1 MPDCRVMRSS
11 VAVSG
16 QDALDWLSRDDVLR
30 ENSKIVAPR
39 PLRQAKS
46 LPALADLRTF
56 GSLPLRRETAA
67 KVRNIFLTRWR
78 PISCWLSKTRA
89 LTSKYSTR
97 YIVTPIILM
106 AYLQFAIRPP
116 SLYCRRPLWL

>member
-1 MPDCRVMRSS
+1 MRSS

-46 LPALADLRTF
+46 LPAIADLRTF
-56 GSLPLRRETAA
+56 GSLALRRETAA

-78 PISCWLSKTRA
+78 SISCWLSK
-89 LTSKYSTR
+89 
-97 YIVTPIILM
+97 PM
-106 AYLQFAIRPP
+106 
-116 SLYCRRPLWL
+116 C